1 MAQSKVETL
10 PVFVRLIV
18 MFGIIWS
25 AIAFG
30 FLPFIMIVAFGRG
43 WSQLIS
49 LFWLLIPT
57 IVLLTSLKYW
67 YTQRRAGAVADAIVA
82 CGVAFVWL
90 LVIVI
95 QLLGEELQFGLLPY
109 IIVGAFLIFTAL
121 SFWAFVHSLPEKDKW
136 AGSSVPGWGYWSLFA
151 GTIIFVT
158 VASVLILY
166 FQVIAT

>member
-10 PVFVRLIV
+10 SVFVRLIV

-25 AIAFG
+25 VIAFG

-43 WSQLIS
+43 WSQLIN
-49 LFWLLIPT
+49 LFWLLIPM

-67 YTQRRAGAVADAIVA
+67 YTQKRAGAMADAIVA
-82 CGVAFVWL
+82 CGVAFVWF
-90 LVIVI
+90 LVVVI

-109 IIVGAFLIFTAL
+109 VIVGAFLIFTAL
-121 SFWAFVHSLPEKDKW
+121 SFWAFVHSLPEEDKW

-158 VASVLILY
+158 AAYVLVLY
-166 FQVIAT
+166 FRVIGA